1 VKTNSAPSADAE
13 DICKLLEQAV
23 LKYFPRPIENIDT
36 FLFANGDDGAAGDI
50 QSASPPK
57 APTTTALD
65 TVKRGLS
72 FVRFTH
78 PF

>member
-1 VKTNSAPSADAE
+1 
-13 DICKLLEQAV
+13 
-23 LKYFPRPIENIDT
+23 
-36 FLFANGDDGAAGDI
+36 LFANGDDGAAGDI